1 MMNIRAFFFP
11 LFLMLISLPS
21 FAMQSVAMPKV
32 ATLDWTVAET
42 LLGLGVSPVA
52 VGDKQSYQNWVSEPA
67 LPQSAVDLGTRLQ
80 PNKEL
85 LAQLEIAHFPNGD
98 MYFATAQANLP
109 YLSPVKAVERVN
121 FYQAGDFWQNQLN
134 ATRQLAQN
142 VGVAPQPLI
151 SETEAIFAAHKAQLA
166 PFQPRPLLIVQ
177 FIDARHLRV
186 YGEQSLPGAV
196 LSHLGLQNAWQQAV
210 NLWGFS
216 QISLNQLAQFPN
228 AKLVVIKPYPQN
240 VPTELANNSLWKQ
253 LPLAKDPLILPAIWT
268 FGALPSAQRLAVALS
283 QGLQNAHKQG
293 EAQW

>member
-1 MMNIRAFFFP
+1 MKKYAY
-11 LFLMLISLPS
+11 LLHALWLIVTLP
-21 FAMQSVAMPKV
+21 ALATPKV
-32 ATLDWTVAET
+32 ATLDWTIAET
-42 LLGLGVSPVA
+42 LLGLGVTPVA

-85 LAQLEIAHFPNGD
+85 LAQLEIEHFPNGD

-109 YLSPVKAVERVN
+109 YLSPVKAVEQVN

-142 VGVAPQPLI
+142 VGVDPQPLI
-151 SETEAIFAAHKAQLA
+151 SETETIFAAHKAQLA

-216 QISLNQLAQFPN
+216 QISLNQLAQFPT

>member
-1 MMNIRAFFFP
+1 
-11 LFLMLISLPS
+11 
-21 FAMQSVAMPKV
+21 MPKV

-67 LPQSAVDLGTRLQ
+67 LPQSVVDLGTRLQ

-85 LAQLEIAHFPNGD
+85 LAQLEIEHFPNGD

-109 YLSPVKAVERVN
+109 YLSPVKAVERMN

-142 VGVAPQPLI
+142 VGVDPQPLI
-151 SETEAIFAAHKAQLA
+151 SKTETIFAAHKAQLA
-166 PFQPRPLLIVQ
+166 PFQPHPLLIVQ